1 MGYLQSPYTFKPDP
15 REVDAILE
23 ISLMDFI
30 NKESV
35 LTKLLNS
42 NSTSIVVPAYIFDKN
57 VVWGATAMILSEFK
71 MLFSDVLAK

>member
-1 MGYLQSPYTFKPDP
+1 MGYLQSPYTFKPNP

-30 NKESV
+30 NKKSV
-35 LTKLLNS
+35 LTKRLNS

-71 MLFSDVLAK
+71 MLFSAVLAK

>member
-23 ISLMDFI
+23 IPLMDFI

-71 MLFSDVLAK
+71 MLFTAWLFK